1 MRSRE
6 GGRGIALVALP
17 IRAYRL
23 LHTGPPRCRFW
34 PTCSTYALEAIE
46 VHGVTRGGWLALR
59 RVVRCRPGGGHGVDP
74 VPLAQRELLDT
85 QSDRPSQ

>member
-1 MRSRE
+1 LSSRP
-6 GGRGIALVALP
+6 GARGVALVALP

-34 PTCSTYALEAIE
+34 PTCSTYALEALE
-46 VHGVTRGGWLALR
+46 RHGMVRGGWLALR

-74 VPLAQRELLDT
+74 VPLAPCELLT
-85 QSDRPSQ
+85 TSSGEAQ